1 MKVKGKELI
10 LKVTSLVATILTFLG
25 LAFKF
30 AVEKQTMGSISHSES
45 ITRSQWVDSFDMAKE
60 LTSAGHTFWQIARIF
75 MIISLI
81 VIAVLA
87 VITVV
92 EFFFNHK
99 YLSLAKFIISIVAIA
114 CVVIFFAALVI
125 GGILFANKAS
135 DLIPGGSL
143 SFIPHVGPF
152 FMLIFGLIASIT
164 ALLDKKKA

>member
-10 LKVTSLVATILTFLG
+10 LKITSLVATVLAFLG

-30 AVEKQTMGSISHSES
+30 AVKKISYNSTSHSES
-45 ITRSQWVDSFDMAKE
+45 ITRSQWVDVIKGADYVSKTAQ
-60 LTSAGHTFWQIARIF
+60 TFWQIARVF

-87 VITVV
+87 VITIV

-114 CVVIFFAALVI
+114 CVVIFFATLII
-125 GGILFANKAS
+125 GGILYANKAS
-135 DLIPGGSL
+135 DLMGGSI

-152 FMLIFGLIASIT
+152 FMFIFGLIASIA
-164 ALLDKKKA
+164 ALLDRKKA